1 MRNIALVRRIAAAVA
16 GALRRACGGHD
27 RQDAG
32 PSHRSVSSMSAR
44 GGAGAAADPYKRLA
58 PSVGKACAR
67 LLLAER
73 FWVHRRT
80 ETIDVLSHEHIR
92 RSVAVDM
99 TVPEPFRPL
108 LTLPSGFGCLLPVAT
123 LRKGPL
129 RNFDLRDEGGHA
141 LPAVS
146 KAHNGAIATE
156 ILIYRAS
163 RALKDAGI
171 ESPSERLQTDLRRIA
186 TKPPSDADAG
196 LNCLVEAARA
206 GDQQAKIVI
215 QDPKT
220 GFFLLDLAQNYILI
234 AVVESLAPR
243 RIIKFAYD
251 TATNVGSAPL
261 VGLAQHY
268 LDIEVPG
275 ATRAASY
282 HAEVVVPEELRIAGA
297 FLYDEEGGTINV
309 HAVDE
314 NVDRAALYAA
324 DIPLERKPPS
334 IFLAVRSE
342 RTGFADFDAD
352 TAGPPIAI
360 LLAASALF
368 SGAVARSGEH
378 TLVQALFARPRQL
391 LVLLAVCAL
400 AAAGVLA
407 FGASESAIRWAWRSG
422 AAVATL
428 IAGLLTLAYVRSAP
442 LRRGPKEGRRTRAL
456 RSN

>member
-1 MRNIALVRRIAAAVA
+1 
-16 GALRRACGGHD
+16 
-27 RQDAG
+27 
-32 PSHRSVSSMSAR
+32 MSAR

-342 RTGFADFDAD
+342 RTGFASVALAISVVTATFLATGALFADFDAD